1 MWFEQ
6 HVKIMKSSQNK
17 KDSNQNFASALWT
30 EFMKEKQKK
39 NRLYQTKNQPSRLR
53 SLQTKR
59 HLRAIESINGDF
71 ESVHDK
77 EIYPISLYDT
87 QSRLYE
93 NFARTVRTRDDT
105 LYYVSFRRVRKK
117 SIIFYKNLQPI
128 NISFDRTM

>member
-6 HVKIMKSSQNK
+6 HLKIMKSSQNK
-17 KDSNQNFASALWT
+17 KGSNQNFASALWT

-59 HLRAIESINGDF
+59 NLRAIESINGDF
-71 ESVHDK
+71 ESVSDK

-117 SIIFYKNLQPI
+117 I
-128 NISFDRTM
+128 NYFFIKIYNQ